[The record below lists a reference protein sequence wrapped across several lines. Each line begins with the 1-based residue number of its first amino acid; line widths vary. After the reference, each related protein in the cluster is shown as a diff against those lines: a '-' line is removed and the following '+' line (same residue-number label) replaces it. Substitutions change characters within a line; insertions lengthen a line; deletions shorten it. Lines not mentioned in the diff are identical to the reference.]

1 MKTKQE
7 FRATG
12 SRASLLG
19 WSGSRVS
26 ILISGF
32 GAGLLVGA
40 IIGAIVGGLTASS
53 RPLQAQTLPSV
64 TDVNEATSTPAVTP
78 GPASD
83 ASEDDACQ
91 PVGRSGARACRS
103 QPASDEP
110 SNAPPFSIGQTT
122 LPFSDVPPDHWAY
135 DALLFLSS
143 P

>member
-7 FRATG
+7 SRATG
-12 SRASLLG
+12 SQASLLG

-26 ILISGF
+26 ILTSAF

-40 IIGAIVGGLTASS
+40 IIGAIVGMIAASS
-53 RPLQAQTLPSV
+53 RPLQAQTLPPA
-64 TDVNEATSTPAVTP
+64 TDVNEAPHTPAVAP
-78 GPASD
+78 GSASD
-83 ASEDDACQ
+83 ASEDDACR
-91 PVGRSGARACRS
+91 PVGRSGARACRA

-110 SNAPPFSIGQTT
+110 SNAPPSSVGQAT